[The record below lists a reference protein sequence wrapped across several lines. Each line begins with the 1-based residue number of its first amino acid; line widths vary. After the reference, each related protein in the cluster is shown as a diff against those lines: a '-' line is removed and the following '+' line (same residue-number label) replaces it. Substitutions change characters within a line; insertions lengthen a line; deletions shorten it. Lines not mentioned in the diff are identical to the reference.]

1 METVETMAREN
12 SGTSPKLRTY
22 AGIRGVTLMREL
34 RENGGAT
41 IDLSSPTLAL
51 ADKTSGYYVGGAT
64 ECLTAPVSA
73 IDTRH
78 MQYALKRVHAD
89 ADGFGYFGVW
99 SDGHT
104 FYAEGSDWY
113 SSESFAKLIAKQRGE
128 IAIYDIANKTEV
140 FI

>member
-1 METVETMAREN
+1 METVATMAREN

-34 RENGGAT
+34 VENGGAT

-51 ADKTSGYYVGGAT
+51 ADKGTGYYVGGAT
-64 ECLTAPVSA
+64 ECLTAPVDA

-78 MQYALKRVHAD
+78 MQYALKTVYA
-89 ADGFGYFGVW
+89 AAGGFGYFGVW

-113 SSESFAKLIAKQRGE
+113 GSREFALRIAKYRGQV
-128 IAIYDIANKTEV
+128 AIYDIANKV
-140 FI
+140 DIYL